1 MSTSKMSHRTAVAVG
16 LIVLLAVAI
25 VWTVVDGAGADST
38 TIGAVLA
45 HQDTAWVSVGVIAVI
60 APATAGWVQ
69 SLSWFPGTRWM
80 RLQAICLR
88 SP

>member
-1 MSTSKMSHRTAVAVG
+1 MSIRLPPGTSRRGPTATSRAVG

-60 APATAGWVQ
+60 VVAVLELVG
-69 SLSWFPGTRWM
+69 
-80 RLQAICLR
+80 
-88 SP
+88 

>member
-16 LIVLLAVAI
+16 LIVLAVAI

-60 APATAGWVQ
+60 VVAVLELVG
-69 SLSWFPGTRWM
+69 
-80 RLQAICLR
+80 
-88 SP
+88 

>member
-25 VWTVVDGAGADST
+25 VWTVADGAGADST

-45 HQDTAWVSVGVIAVI
+45 HQDTA
-60 APATAGWVQ
+60 
-69 SLSWFPGTRWM
+69 
-80 RLQAICLR
+80 
-88 SP
+88 

>member
-25 VWTVVDGAGADST
+25 VWTVVDGAEADST

-45 HQDTAWVSVGVIAVI
+45 HQDTAWVSVDVIAVI
-60 APATAGWVQ
+60 VVAVLELVG
-69 SLSWFPGTRWM
+69 
-80 RLQAICLR
+80 
-88 SP
+88 

>member
-45 HQDTAWVSVGVIAVI
+45 HQDTAWVSVGLTLPVVETRGFSVLRGL
-60 APATAGWVQ
+60 P
-69 SLSWFPGTRWM
+69 SGTDIV
-80 RLQAICLR
+80 L
-88 SP
+88 